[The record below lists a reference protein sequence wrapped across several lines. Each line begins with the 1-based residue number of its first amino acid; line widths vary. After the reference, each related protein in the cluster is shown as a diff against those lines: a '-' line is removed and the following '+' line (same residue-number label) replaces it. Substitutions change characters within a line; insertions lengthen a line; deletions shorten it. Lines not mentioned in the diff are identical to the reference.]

1 MLDWE
6 EGEGR
11 GAIDGANKRAA
22 IAERQKSGYVLCDKS
37 LVYSLIVSTYAHV
50 CVRECVCISLCT
62 VP

>member
-1 MLDWE
+1 MRDWAQ
-6 EGEGR
+6 GEGR

-37 LVYSLIVSTYAHV
+37 LVYSLIVSTIHMLT
-50 CVRECVCISLCT
+50 CVWVCISLCA